1 MEKWITPKEKTM
13 QELIEELEY
22 SKKAAEDCLK
32 SDLTLVDMH
41 WLVYRAERVE
51 KLRIEIKKRL

>member
-1 MEKWITPKEKTM
+1 MKKWIAPKEKTT

-22 SKKAAEDCLK
+22 SKKAVEDCLK

-51 KLRIEIKKRL
+51 KLRTEIKKRL

>member
-1 MEKWITPKEKTM
+1 MKEEITPKEKTI
-13 QELIEELEY
+13 QDLIEELEY
-22 SKKAAEDCLK
+22 SKKAVEDCLK

-51 KLRIEIKKRL
+51 KLRAEIKKRL

>member
-1 MEKWITPKEKTM
+1 MERRITPKEKTT

-22 SKKAAEDCLK
+22 SKKAVEDCLK

-51 KLRIEIKKRL
+51 KLRAEIKKRL